1 MHPQQILE
9 RLNPAQQE
17 AVSTEARHALVL
29 AGAGSGKTRV
39 LVHRMAWLLAAE
51 GVSPWSILAVT
62 FTNKAAAEM
71 RNRIGQMLN
80 RPTRNLWIGTFHGIA
95 LRLLSRH
102 HEEAELP
109 QNFQIL
115 DSEDQYRLV
124 RRVLADLELDEKQ
137 WPPRQAQAYI
147 NNKKNEGIRPASID
161 HFGDDM
167 TSQWI
172 RIYSAYDNHLQR
184 AGAVDF
190 AEMLLRAHELLLKNP
205 SVLAHYRERFKHI
218 LVDEFQDTNSIQ
230 SAFIRLLAGE
240 ENSVMVVGDDD
251 QSIYAWRGAC
261 VDHILNFTRHFPQAQ
276 SYRLE
281 QNYRSTATILDAAN
295 AVIANND
302 QRLGKELW
310 TAGEQGEK
318 IQVYGAYS
326 EYDEAAFVGDEI
338 EKAIES
344 GTAPDQIAVL
354 YRSNAQSRLI
364 EETLLKRGIAYRVY
378 GGLRFFERL
387 EIKDVLAYARLVNN
401 RHDDVA
407 YERIINTPTRGLGKK
422 TLDNIRSVANYERIS
437 LWDASLQL
445 LRQKKLTPRAATALA
460 GFVNLID
467 ELDQARLDPQGDPH
481 TADSE
486 GDTAGEAPLHQL
498 LENIIER
505 SGLKDHYLKEPPEK
519 SVTRLENIEEL
530 IHAAENFSK
539 PEEDELAGLSTLASF
554 LAQVSLDAGDQADKN
569 QPAVQLMTLHSAKG
583 LEFPVVFLIGLEQGL
598 FPHQRSMEA
607 PEQLAEERRLCYVGI
622 TRAEK
627 KLYMTYATSRRMH
640 GKTSHARPS
649 QFLREIPEKLV
660 HQIAG
665 NVYARAGGGFDQW
678 STGSTPGIDAAPRAV
693 SHSGGG
699 QTGHLPEFA
708 RFRLGESVTHPVF
721 GEGVVM
727 EMTGNGDHIQIAVAF
742 SEFGTKVLAAKFA
755 KLSKA

>member
-102 HEEAELP
+102 HEEAQLP

-115 DSEDQYRLV
+115 DSEDQYRLI

-137 WPPRQAQAYI
+137 WPPRQAQGYI

-167 TSQWI
+167 TRQWI
-172 RIYSAYDNHLQR
+172 RIYEAYDDHLQR

-190 AEMLLRAHELLLKNP
+190 AEMLLRAHELLLNNP

-230 SAFIRLLAGE
+230 SAFIRLLAGDN
-240 ENSVMVVGDDD
+240 NSVMVVGDDD
-251 QSIYAWRGAC
+251 QSIYAWRGAR

-281 QNYRSTATILDAAN
+281 QNYRSTATILEAAN
-295 AVIANND
+295 AVIAHND

-310 TAGEQGEK
+310 TAGERGEK

-338 EKAIES
+338 EKAIEA
-344 GTAPDQIAVL
+344 GTAPDRIAVL

-422 TLDNIRSVANYERIS
+422 TLDHIRSVANYERLS

-445 LRQKKLTPRAATALA
+445 LQQKKLTPRAATALA
-460 GFVNLID
+460 SFVNLID
-467 ELDQARLDPQGDPH
+467 ELDHARLDPPGHDGD
-481 TADSE
+481 AE
-486 GDTAGEAPLHQL
+486 GPREAPLHQL

-530 IHAAENFSK
+530 INAAENFSK

-554 LAQVSLDAGDQADKN
+554 LAQVSLDAGDQADKD

-583 LEFPVVFLIGLEQGL
+583 LEFPLVFLIGLEQGL
-598 FPHQRSMEA
+598 FPHQRSMDD

-627 KLYMTYATSRRMH
+627 KLYLTYATSRRMH
-640 GKTSHARPS
+640 GKTTHARPS
-649 QFLREIPEKLV
+649 QFLREIPENLV
-660 HQIAG
+660 NQIAG
-665 NVYARAGGGFDQW
+665 NVYARPGSQFDQW
-678 STGSTPGIDAAPRAV
+678 ASPATHTPTSP

-708 RFRLGESVTHPVF
+708 RFKLGETVTHPVF

-755 KLSKA
+755 KLSKI